1 MSLLSF
7 RFFRRVLYSGN
18 AYYSN
23 YLYHL
28 VPNAKKIK
36 VKNMDKRFFHEKFG
50 IICAEA

>member
-23 YLYHL
+23 YLYHFSS
-28 VPNAKKIK
+28 KREKIK